1 MVPGMFWVRIDLR
14 YINNPSQWKMKR
26 DVRSGVSVIISSN
39 EHPKSSIGEDELTT
53 QVMHAPRPRVHLMG
67 GDGGGWAL
75 DDDLAQTR
83 AALAGAIE
91 EADLGTA
98 DILHSVWWVPLLS
111 LSAAQLA
118 RKRVICH
125 LSGDVGRYLEHPRF
139 HAVLGRV
146 DRWISQSQQARRQ
159 LAELGIDS
167 SYAPYAVDRNQFRP
181 IGDRGQLSALRDR
194 YEITSGRYLRS
205 EEHTSEP
212 Q

>member
-1 MVPGMFWVRIDLR
+1 MSTCTYSILPHPALF
-14 YINNPSQWKMKR
+14 
-26 DVRSGVSVIISSN
+26 RSGY
-39 EHPKSSIGEDELTT
+39 LTT

-125 LSGDVGRYLEHPRF
+125 LSGDVEIGRAH
-139 HAVLGRV
+139 V
-146 DRWISQSQQARRQ
+146 
-159 LAELGIDS
+159 
-167 SYAPYAVDRNQFRP
+167 
-181 IGDRGQLSALRDR
+181 
-194 YEITSGRYLRS
+194 
-205 EEHTSEP
+205 
-212 Q
+212 

>member
-14 YINNPSQWKMKR
+14 YVQHPPAWKLKR
-26 DVRSGVSVIISSN
+26 DVRIGVSVIISSN

-98 DILHSVWWVPLLS
+98 DILHSVWWEIGRAS
-111 LSAAQLA
+111 C
-118 RKRVICH
+118 RERVCQY
-125 LSGDVGRYLEHPRF
+125 V
-139 HAVLGRV
+139 
-146 DRWISQSQQARRQ
+146 
-159 LAELGIDS
+159 
-167 SYAPYAVDRNQFRP
+167 
-181 IGDRGQLSALRDR
+181 
-194 YEITSGRYLRS
+194 
-205 EEHTSEP
+205 
-212 Q
+212 

>member
-1 MVPGMFWVRIDLR
+1 MRISDWSSDVCSSDL
-14 YINNPSQWKMKR
+14 KLKR
-26 DVRSGVSVIISSN
+26 DVRIGVSVIISSN

-118 RKRVICH
+118 RKR
-125 LSGDVGRYLEHPRF
+125 DP
-139 HAVLGRV
+139 
-146 DRWISQSQQARRQ
+146 
-159 LAELGIDS
+159 
-167 SYAPYAVDRNQFRP
+167 
-181 IGDRGQLSALRDR
+181 
-194 YEITSGRYLRS
+194 TSVW
-205 EEHTSEP
+205 
-212 Q
+212 